1 MNMMGSQPA
10 IFNGPEMTSPK
21 DVLYNSGWEN
31 RDLHNINGIIFVSAL
46 DLTAFAMRS
55 ANAAV

>member
-1 MNMMGSQPA
+1 MTDLQPA

-31 RDLHNINGIIFVSAL
+31 RDLHNINGVIFVS
-46 DLTAFAMRS
+46 DLQ
-55 ANAAV
+55 